1 MPKTFL
7 TVLFLTVVIN
17 TGMGMLIP
25 VLPTLL
31 KDFGFST
38 VGLSLPFAAL
48 IIARIVSKPWAGIA
62 LGRFGGRKLMLV
74 VFVVYSLAFFLYPFC
89 NNPVGFIA
97 LRVLEGFA
105 EGVGGVILTDYAI
118 AMTAGRKDRG
128 KLMGYFSAA
137 FGLGFIIGPMIG
149 WAALEAFGVVGMF
162 LIGGAVG
169 LFGVFAS
176 VILPHR
182 YSKSASSRAS
192 IKQLADNV
200 VYLIPYIPSV
210 LRRALFFSFMII
222 VPLFATERLG
232 LSAEKVGLL
241 FTASGIITTVF
252 MPFTGKL
259 ADRFDPKALTIW
271 CLVGMGVLIGI
282 FGYTDSI
289 ETFLVFFMAET
300 FLFTIMLPAGT
311 KLFADAVDSHPLRG
325 PMIGSFGSFTEVFT
339 VFLAFLIPAIL
350 DFSLT
355 GSWLFLGG
363 LCIFGALLL
372 LQWRPELMLENKSLK
387 EAKAE
392 A

>member
-1 MPKTFL
+1 
-7 TVLFLTVVIN
+7 
-17 TGMGMLIP
+17 
-25 VLPTLL
+25 
-31 KDFGFST
+31 
-38 VGLSLPFAAL
+38 
-48 IIARIVSKPWAGIA
+48 
-62 LGRFGGRKLMLV
+62 
-74 VFVVYSLAFFLYPFC
+74 
-89 NNPVGFIA
+89 
-97 LRVLEGFA
+97 LEGFA

-169 LFGVFAS
+169 LLGVFAS